1 MLRRSASTLL
11 TVSAFLSMVPA
22 ANCRQAA
29 ATAAPAKA
37 TAAAAPQ
44 VLKEKIAFVRAD
56 PSEGVASMRS
66 VTDANDQTGR
76 ASGMGVYDSHE
87 TPDMEATTAANPK
100 TSQIGIMNPDGS
112 GATTLRVYGSDPNL
126 SPDGA
131 RIVYCSSR
139 DNIYSQIYTMNA
151 DGSNSKRITNIS
163 TGDACGPAW
172 SPDGKKIAFYAF
184 AVSNP
189 SRNPEIWVMDPD
201 GSNQKRLTDHGL
213 DPTWSPDGRR
223 IAFASKRDGIFQIYA
238 MNADGSNVRRLT
250 KHNAE
255 DSNPAWAPDG
265 AAIAFISA
273 TGDDRR
279 GLFLMGADGS
289 GQHGIAHSKH
299 EDFCFPSWSPD
310 GQTLVF
316 SALNRLGSQGIV
328 QGEEKPR
335 CEQWSGEY
343 QIFSMDS
350 EGQIH
355 QLSNAKLMAMRPSY
369 GRVLTSR

>member
-1 MLRRSASTLL
+1 MRRGLQLPLSIPGNVRPYSRAEDRTMLRRSAYTLL

-163 TGDACGPAW
+163 TGDACGPAFGSRRMARR
-172 SPDGKKIAFYAF
+172 SP
-184 AVSNP
+184 S
-189 SRNPEIWVMDPD
+189 M
-201 GSNQKRLTDHGL
+201 L
-213 DPTWSPDGRR
+213 SP
-223 IAFASKRDGIFQIYA
+223 
-238 MNADGSNVRRLT
+238 
-250 KHNAE
+250 
-255 DSNPAWAPDG
+255 
-265 AAIAFISA
+265 
-273 TGDDRR
+273 
-279 GLFLMGADGS
+279 
-289 GQHGIAHSKH
+289 
-299 EDFCFPSWSPD
+299 
-310 GQTLVF
+310 
-316 SALNRLGSQGIV
+316 
-328 QGEEKPR
+328 
-335 CEQWSGEY
+335 
-343 QIFSMDS
+343 
-350 EGQIH
+350 
-355 QLSNAKLMAMRPSY
+355 
-369 GRVLTSR
+369 